1 MQASLHAQF
10 RLLFCRETLLTWGTK
25 ASQCAL
31 RHAKPN
37 APRAQTLVL
46 WGWVP
51 FGIFA
56 GLPTVALGGTAFAFP
71 FNCLRLCFCGCLCCR
86 SSARA
91 LESEQYVCVCVCAS
105 ACVCVRVWVVGPPQP
120 YTSLHA
126 PYTPLHAPYTLQGKP
141 PLHVPYTSPTHPL
154 HDPYMFPIH
163 AGPLHAGGGIDG
175 PLYLEPF
182 FFNVY
187 QKGVPGVYQKGR

>member
-71 FNCLRLCFCGCLCCR
+71 FNCLRLSLCLRLCFCGCLCCR

-91 LESEQYVCVCVCAS
+91 LEMSNHLVKLNFGAVCVCVCAS
-105 ACVCVRVWVVGPPQP
+105 ACVRARVGGW
-120 YTSLHA
+120 TATALHV
-126 PYTPLHAPYTLQGKP
+126 PTRPLHAPTRPLHAPLKP
-141 PLHVPYTSPTHPL
+141 PLHVPYTSPTRPL
-154 HDPYMFPIH
+154 HDPYTFPIH

-182 FFNVY
+182 FF
-187 QKGVPGVYQKGR
+187 